1 LQLEDQV
8 ARYIGHLPEETQAD
22 VIALL
27 RDDVY
32 GRFARAACAKNEKVY
47 IIIETVLHLFGYRSK

>member
-1 LQLEDQV
+1 M
-8 ARYIGHLPEETQAD
+8 GHLPEETQAD

-32 GRFARAACAKNEKVY
+32 GRFARAACAKNKKVY
-47 IIIETVLHLFGYRSK
+47 IVIETVLHLFGYRSK